1 MYKTK
6 TAIITGSYKG
16 IGRCIALKLAQ
27 NGFNTVINYRN
38 NSAVEAAEAV
48 ADKCRA
54 CGVKSAVFHADV
66 SMEAECEA
74 LVSFAADRFGSV
86 DVLVN
91 NAGIVSYKLF
101 TSVKEDDYRKLI
113 ACDQDSVF
121 FMMKHAA
128 KLMKKQRSGRI
139 INIAS
144 MAGVNGF
151 AGGVIYSAAKG
162 AVIAMTKA
170 ASKELSGRGIT
181 VNAVAPGMIDTN
193 LDAVVDP
200 NQTEKIL
207 DNIGMGRYGTPD
219 EVAGAVMYLASEAAT
234 YTTGAVIEIHGSML
248 S

>member
-1 MYKTK
+1 MNTAK

-16 IGRCIALKLAQ
+16 IGKCIALELAK
-27 NGFNTVINYRN
+27 NGFNTIINYRN
-38 NSAVEAAEAV
+38 SSAKETAEITAEE
-48 ADKCRA
+48 CRKY
-54 CGVKSAVFHADV
+54 GTKSAVFQADV
-66 SMEAECEA
+66 SIESECKA
-74 LVSFAADRFGSV
+74 LVEFTSEKFGSV

-101 TSVKEDDYRKLI
+101 TSVKEEEYRRLI

-121 FMMKHAA
+121 FMMKHAV

-170 ASKELSGRGIT
+170 ASKELAGRNIT
-181 VNAVAPGMIDTN
+181 VNAIAPGMIDTS
-193 LDAVVDP
+193 LDSVMSP
-200 NQTEKIL
+200 EQIEKVT

-219 EVAGAVMYLASEAAT
+219 EVAGAVAYLASESAT
-234 YTTGAVIEIHGSML
+234 YTTGTVIEIHGAMKS
-248 S
+248 

>member
-1 MYKTK
+1 MNTAK

-16 IGRCIALKLAQ
+16 IGKCIALELAK
-27 NGFNTVINYRN
+27 NGFNTIINYRN
-38 NSAVEAAEAV
+38 NSAKETAEITAEE
-48 ADKCRA
+48 CRKYGA
-54 CGVKSAVFHADV
+54 ESVVFQADV
-66 SMEAECEA
+66 SIESECKA
-74 LVSFAADRFGSV
+74 LVEFTAEKFGSV

-101 TSVKEDDYRKLI
+101 TSVKEEEYRRLI

-121 FMMKHAA
+121 FMMKHAV

-170 ASKELSGRGIT
+170 ASKELAGRNIT
-181 VNAVAPGMIDTN
+181 VNAIAPGMIDTS
-193 LDAVVDP
+193 LDSVMSP
-200 NQTEKIL
+200 EQIEKVT

-219 EVAGAVMYLASEAAT
+219 EVAGAVAYLASESAT
-234 YTTGAVIEIHGSML
+234 YTTGAVIEIHGAMKS
-248 S
+248 